1 MARTSHRLV
10 LRCGKNRTMY
20 NPGMATAG
28 SAPKLTYED
37 LLAMPDDGL
46 RHEIIDGVLYVSPSP
61 NRPHQFTV
69 GKLYQAIANYLDT
82 NPVGEAYLSPF
93 DVVFTRHDV
102 VQPDVIFVTA
112 ARLSVL
118 TERNVSGSPDLVV
131 EVLSPGTRRVDLR
144 LKRDLFEREG
154 VIEYWV
160 IDPNE
165 GTIDVMRREGSR
177 LLQCERLEQ
186 TRGDVLTTSLLP
198 GLEIAVAKL
207 FRLPG

>member
-1 MARTSHRLV
+1 
-10 LRCGKNRTMY
+10 MY
-20 NPGMATAG
+20 NPGMTTAG
-28 SAPKLTYED
+28 SARKLTYED

-102 VQPDVIFVTA
+102 VQPDLIFVTA

-118 TERNVSGSPDLVV
+118 TERNVSGSPDLAV
-131 EVLSPGTRRVDLR
+131 EVLSPGTRRVDLK
-144 LKRDLFEREG
+144 LKRELFEREG
-154 VIEYWV
+154 VIEYWI
-160 IDPNE
+160 IDPIE
-165 GTIDVMRREGSR
+165 GTIDVMRREGLPLVECAR
-177 LLQCERLEQ
+177 LDQ
-186 TRGDVLTTSLLP
+186 TRGDVLTSPLMP
-198 GLEIAVAKL
+198 GLEIQLRKL
-207 FRLPG
+207 FRSATHLKR